1 MSQPPPNPPPQN
13 YTIQVERKLSPLQN
27 TFLTVILAMGALLLL
42 FVCCV
47 ISIMI
52 ISGLLGLG
60 LFGAILSQL

>member
-1 MSQPPPNPPPQN
+1 MTQSDPPQQQYN
-13 YTIQVERKLSPLQN
+13 IQIERKLSPLQN
-27 TFLTVILAMGALLLL
+27 TFLTMILAMGALLLL

-47 ISIMI
+47 ITALI